1 MNVSRNVGLYE
12 NIEDTSN
19 TVSQLEDNGGVYFVP
34 GFHGLQAPVMDPSAT
49 AGFIGMFLNPSGT
62 SNLCS
67 SEL

>member
-1 MNVSRNVGLYE
+1 MSVSRNVGLYE

-49 AGFIGMFLNPSGT
+49 AGFIGMLKLS
-62 SNLCS
+62 L
-67 SEL
+67 